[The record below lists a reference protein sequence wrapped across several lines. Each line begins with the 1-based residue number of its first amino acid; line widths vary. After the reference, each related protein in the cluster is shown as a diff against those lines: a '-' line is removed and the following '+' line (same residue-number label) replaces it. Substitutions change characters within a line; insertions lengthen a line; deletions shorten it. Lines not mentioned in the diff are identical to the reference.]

1 MVDIHLSA
9 LQFSKFPAR
18 FTFASLNN
26 CWLYSYGLLWT
37 YIKVICVRDALK
49 RKIINTVFQ
58 VYDQAVIST
67 AEGPLCEHSLAGIK
81 ADSH

>member
-26 CWLYSYGLLWT
+26 CWLYSYGLT
-37 YIKVICVRDALK
+37 SVICVRDALK

-67 AEGPLCEHSLAGIK
+67 AGGPLCEHSLAGIK
-81 ADSH
+81 AGSH